1 MSPAGATTSS
11 CAARDDLGL
20 LPLRPAPDGS
30 ITIYLTAPG
39 LAVMPMR
46 VMATDSIASV
56 KLRVQTSQG
65 VVVRKQKLVFHGREL
80 ARNDCRVRDYGVA
93 DGNVLHLVIRVSDL
107 RLITV
112 ETVQGGKFRF
122 RVEPGRT
129 VGYFKQQI
137 AKDGRLDPAAHPD
150 EQTILVLEGEE
161 LDDRHLI
168 HDVCRADG
176 AVIHLLGTAIGQ
188 GLQGLRGLHRRARRR
203 RPTAATANKGRCRG
217 RARRRQP
224 QGPVASGSS

>member
-1 MSPAGATTSS
+1 MSSAGAATAA
-11 CAARDDLGL
+11 CAARDELGL

-30 ITIYLTAPG
+30 ITIYLTAPD

-93 DGNVLHLVIRVSDL
+93 DGNVIHLVIRIPDL
-107 RLITV
+107 RHITV
-112 ETVQGGKFRF
+112 ETVHGSKFRF

-129 VGYFKQQI
+129 VGYVKQQI
-137 AKDGRLDPAAHPD
+137 AKDSRLDPAHPD
-150 EQTILVLEGEE
+150 EQTLVLEGEE

-168 HDVCRADG
+168 HDVCRIDG
-176 AVIHLLGTAIGQ
+176 AVLHLLVQRSAK
-188 GLQGLRGLHRRARRR
+188 AWDF
-203 RPTAATANKGRCRG
+203 
-217 RARRRQP
+217 
-224 QGPVASGSS
+224 